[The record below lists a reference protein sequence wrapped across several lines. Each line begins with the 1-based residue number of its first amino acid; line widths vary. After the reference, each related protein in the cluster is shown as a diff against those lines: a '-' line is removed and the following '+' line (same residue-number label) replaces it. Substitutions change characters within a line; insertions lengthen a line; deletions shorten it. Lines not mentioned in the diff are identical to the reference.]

1 MEPTAPAV
9 DPVSA
14 TTEAEAQRRFC
25 DLVMK
30 GGITSGIVYPKAV
43 CELSKTYN
51 FRNIGG
57 TSAGA
62 IAAAATAAAELGRH
76 RGLNSFEE
84 LAKLPAQLGQDS
96 PSGKGSFLFTL
107 FQPQPRFARIY
118 GVITGLLG
126 AKRPMLALPFRL
138 ARAYWLVSLLSLGVG
153 AAFWF
158 ALMPGAEG
166 LFAIPRGFAAT
177 VILVL
182 TFVLG
187 IVWSVRR
194 ELSGMSSQMLGLC
207 TGMPNP
213 KVGGDALI
221 PWLSDLLDRYA
232 GQPEGKPLTFGDL
245 WGSADP
251 NAEKRINL
259 EMMTTSL
266 THGRPYRLPF
276 DQRIF
281 FFKEAEFRMLFPRH
295 VVDWMVANARQGSSN
310 YDGFLPLPDT
320 ANLPVIVATRMSL
333 SFPILFC
340 AVPLYAVDFSRK
352 DQPPQPE
359 ICWFSDGGI
368 CSNFPVHFFDSPLP
382 RWPTFA
388 INLMEWDPTRLERDP
403 ARGQEECGA
412 EGQEM
417 IYLPDSNKGGINEL
431 WNRFELDDRGRRKAG
446 LGPVKGMAGA
456 IMKSMQNWVDNRQM
470 RIPGYRDR
478 IAHVVLCPHEGGM
491 NLSMPANVIQ
501 DVSDRGGDA
510 GRLLAERFHPNSEHE
525 MNWDNHRWVRFRS
538 TMGALEELLEKLV
551 RGYTDAQTAKPFRS
565 YEELLNRSAGDP
577 PRSYPYKPAQRSFAN
592 EAIPKIL
599 ELADAWS
606 KANSLGAGAPNPE
619 PELRIM
625 PRFGM
630 KREEGE

>member
-1 MEPTAPAV
+1 MATPVEPH
-9 DPVSA
+9 VSESTIQA
-14 TTEAEAQRRFC
+14 RYC

-43 CELSKTYN
+43 CELAKVYT

-62 IAAAATAAAELGRH
+62 IAAAATAAAELGRQ
-76 RGLNSFEE
+76 RGLDSF
-84 LAKLPAQLGQDS
+84 AKLANLPSQLGQTA
-96 PSGKGSFLFTL
+96 PGGKGSFLFTL
-107 FQPQPRFARIY
+107 FQPQPHFVRIY
-118 GVITGLLG
+118 GVLTSLLG
-126 AKRPMLALPFRL
+126 AKSPFLALPFRL
-138 ARAYWLVSLLSLGVG
+138 ARAYWLATLVSLGTG
-153 AAFWF
+153 IAFWF

-166 LFAIPRGFAAT
+166 LFVITRGFAA
-177 VILVL
+177 LVL
-182 TFVLG
+182 FLLAFLLSVG
-187 IVWSVRR
+187 WSVRR
-194 ELSGMSSQMLGLC
+194 ELAKMSSNLLGLC

-213 KVGGDALI
+213 KVGGEALI
-221 PWLSDLLDRYA
+221 PWLSNLLDDYA
-232 GQPEGKPLTFGDL
+232 GQPSGKPLTFGDL

-251 NAEKRINL
+251 GAEKRINL

-266 THGRPYRLPF
+266 THGQPYRLPF

-281 FFKEAEFRMLFPRH
+281 FYREEDFRKLFPKE
-295 VVDWMVANARQGSSN
+295 VVDWMVAHPRQSN
-310 YDGFLPLPDT
+310 SKYEGFLPLPDA

-340 AVPLYAVDFSRK
+340 AVPLYAVDFGRRDS
-352 DQPPQPE
+352 QPRPE

-388 INLMEWDPTRLERDP
+388 INLMEWDATRGEEHCGT
-403 ARGQEECGA
+403 AGQD
-412 EGQEM
+412 M
-417 IYLPDSNKGGINEL
+417 VYLPDSNKGGLSQL
-431 WNRFELDDRGRRKAG
+431 WNRFELDESGKPKPG

-478 IAHVVLCPHEGGM
+478 IAHVILCPNEGGM
-491 NLSMPANVIQ
+491 NLNMPAEVIQ
-501 DVSDRGGDA
+501 GVSDRGGDA
-510 GRLLAERFHPNSEHE
+510 GRRLAERFQPGSSHE

-551 RGYTDAQTAKPFRS
+551 RGYTDTKTAEPYRS
-565 YEELLNRSAGDP
+565 YEQLLNRGSEESPA
-577 PRSYPYKPAQRSFAN
+577 SYRFKEGQRSFAS
-592 EAIPKIL
+592 EAIPRIL

-606 KANSLGAGAPNPE
+606 KANSLGVGAPNPE

-630 KREEGE
+630 KREEAE

>member
-1 MEPTAPAV
+1 MEPTAPAAN
-9 DPVSA
+9 PESA
-14 TTEAEAQRRFC
+14 SADIKDHPRYC

-43 CELSKTYN
+43 CELAKSYT

-62 IAAAATAAAELGRH
+62 IAAAATAAAELGRQ
-76 RGLNSFEE
+76 RGLNSFDE

-107 FQPQPRFARIY
+107 FQPQPQVARIY
-118 GVITGLLG
+118 GVITALLG
-126 AKRPMLALPFRL
+126 AKRPLLALPFRL
-138 ARAYWLVSLLSLGVG
+138 ARAYWLVTLVSLGVG
-153 AAFWF
+153 AAFWY

-166 LFAIPRGFAAT
+166 LFVFSRGFAA
-177 VILVL
+177 VVMMLL
-182 TFVLG
+182 AFLLG
-187 IVWSVRR
+187 VVWSIRR
-194 ELSGMSSQMLGLC
+194 ELAGMSSRMLGLC

-232 GQPEGKPLTFGDL
+232 GQPVGKPLTFGDL
-245 WGSADP
+245 WGSTDSS
-251 NAEKRINL
+251 AEKRINL

-281 FFKEAEFRMLFPRH
+281 FFKEAQFRMLFPKH
-295 VVDWMVANARQGSSN
+295 VVDWMVANARQSSRS

-340 AVPLYAVDFSRK
+340 AVPLYAVDFTRK
-352 DQPPQPE
+352 DQPQQPE

-388 INLMEWDPTRLERDP
+388 INLMEWDPTR
-403 ARGQEECGA
+403 GQAECGTQ
-412 EGQEM
+412 GQDM
-417 IYLPDSNKGGINEL
+417 IYLPESNRGGISEL
-431 WNRFELDDRGRRKAG
+431 WNRFELDPQGKRKPG

-456 IMKSMQNWVDNRQM
+456 IMKAMQNWVDNRQM

-478 IAHVVLCPHEGGM
+478 IAHVVLCPNEGGM
-491 NLSMPANVIQ
+491 NLSMPAEVIQ
-501 DVSDRGGDA
+501 NVSDRGGEA
-510 GRLLAERFHPNSEHE
+510 GRRLAERFHSDSTHD

-565 YEELLNRSAGDP
+565 YQELLDRTNDEP
-577 PRSYPYKPAQRSFAN
+577 PKSYPFKSAQRSFAN

-599 ELADAWS
+599 ELAEVWS
-606 KANSLGAGAPNPE
+606 KANSLGSGAPSPE

-625 PRFGM
+625 PSFGM
-630 KREEGE
+630 KREEAE